1 MAEAEA
7 EAEAE
12 ATEEV
17 EGTECDEGS
26 QASLVDAQLRLLLET
41 AERSDAAAAAEE
53 EEEQQPVT
61 RQVGVEPSVRGR
73 SFVPCT
79 CTASLTCSVPHN
91 VLVSFN
97 LR

>member
-53 EEEQQPVT
+53 EEEEQPVT
-61 RQVGVEPSVRGR
+61 RQVGVNHQ
-73 SFVPCT
+73 
-79 CTASLTCSVPHN
+79 L
-91 VLVSFN
+91 
-97 LR
+97 